1 MGGFFSDRFQNARLN
16 MTPFRFW
23 GQQNSVLH
31 GLHSICLVAKI
42 DISGVFE
49 LSSRPTKELPIILL
63 PTFFHMK
70 SASSTVAERSK
81 YQQNIIRNYYE
92 NRENISLQRAQ
103 EIVTELY
110 LSEGKKREKYWK
122 SLEGHLLK
130 LDVKQQTIDHLIAQN
145 DPMQVAKLVEKLGKQ

>member
-1 MGGFFSDRFQNARLN
+1 M
-16 MTPFRFW
+16 
-23 GQQNSVLH
+23 
-31 GLHSICLVAKI
+31 
-42 DISGVFE
+42 
-49 LSSRPTKELPIILL
+49 
-63 PTFFHMK
+63 
-70 SASSTVAERSK
+70 AERSK

-110 LSEGKKREKYWK
+110 ISEGKKREKYWK

>member
-1 MGGFFSDRFQNARLN
+1 M
-16 MTPFRFW
+16 
-23 GQQNSVLH
+23 
-31 GLHSICLVAKI
+31 
-42 DISGVFE
+42 
-49 LSSRPTKELPIILL
+49 
-63 PTFFHMK
+63 
-70 SASSTVAERSK
+70 AERSK
-81 YQQNIIRNYYE
+81 YQQNIIRNYYD

-130 LDVKQQTIDHLIAQN
+130 LDVKQQTIDHRSAQN

>member
-1 MGGFFSDRFQNARLN
+1 
-16 MTPFRFW
+16 
-23 GQQNSVLH
+23 
-31 GLHSICLVAKI
+31 
-42 DISGVFE
+42 
-49 LSSRPTKELPIILL
+49 
-63 PTFFHMK
+63 
-70 SASSTVAERSK
+70 VAERSK
-81 YQQNIIRNYYE
+81 YQQNIIRNYYD